1 MASQRE
7 LEASGG
13 LVDKTEL
20 EPRMWAGAEVI
31 CGTWALLCKR
41 YHYRVSCGD
50 PTQRKLISN
59 FLPAS
64 LALKPL
70 LSSRAH
76 LSRNRRHCRFRHY
89 LHLSMC

>member
-7 LEASGG
+7 LEGSGG

-20 EPRMWAGAEVI
+20 EPKLWAGAEVI
-31 CGTWALLCKR
+31 GGTQTLSCKR
-41 YHYRVSCGD
+41 FHYRISCGD
-50 PTQRKLISN
+50 PAQRKLIRN
-59 FLPAS
+59 FQPAS

-70 LSSRAH
+70 LSRAH
-76 LSRNRRHCRFRHY
+76 LSRNRRHCRLRHY

>member
-13 LVDKTEL
+13 LVDETEL

-31 CGTWALLCKR
+31 CDTRALFCKR
-41 YHYRVSCGD
+41 YYRRVSCGD
-50 PTQRKLISN
+50 PTQRKLIGN

-70 LSSRAH
+70 LSRAH
-76 LSRNRRHCRFRHY
+76 LSRNRRQCRFRHY
-89 LHLSMC
+89 LHLPMC